1 MDSRN
6 RGLLHFLLKRKY
18 QSADEIMMNR
28 TQETSSLDYY
38 DSYLAAAVEQK
49 LMDGDYKLPIL
60 PVIATKLI
68 GKLSNDQESLENIA
82 ALVEQDQALAGHVLR
97 FANSVLFAGNTPV
110 SSIREG
116 ITRVG
121 FKVIGEFAT
130 ILTFGDSIFKAKGLE
145 PLMDRVLSHAVL
157 TAYIGREM
165 ARLLQKD
172 EDQQFMCGL
181 LHTVGKPIILQ
192 LVSEMGLLIPMDP
205 PHEGL
210 ITMTD
215 RLHLKAGK
223 LACNRWNLPNEVR
236 SSCAHYLDSER
247 AKEHQDAVRIT
258 CLASQLA
265 DLCQTEDT
273 FLEEKLRSDSLFDT
287 LGFQKGQVQHI
298 FDIKE
303 KIMEDTKAMLA
314 VGTA

>member
-1 MDSRN
+1 
-6 RGLLHFLLKRKY
+6 
-18 QSADEIMMNR
+18 MNR
-28 TQETSSLDYY
+28 IQEASALDYY
-38 DSYLAAAVEQK
+38 ESYLATAVEQK
-49 LMDGDYKLPIL
+49 LTGGDYKLPIL

-68 GKLSNDQESLENIA
+68 GRLSNDQENLENIT

-97 FANSVLFAGNTPV
+97 FANSVLFAGNAPV
-110 SSIREG
+110 SSIQEG

-145 PLMDRVLSHAVL
+145 PLMDRILSHAVL

-165 ARLLQKD
+165 ASLLQKD
-172 EDQQFMCGL
+172 ADQQFMCGL

-215 RLHLKAGK
+215 RLHLKAVK

-236 SSCAHYLDSER
+236 SCCAHYLDSEK
-247 AKEHQDAVRIT
+247 AKKQQDTVRIT

-265 DLCQTEDT
+265 ELCQTEDA
-273 FLEEKLRSDSLFDT
+273 FLEEKLKDHSLFT
-287 LGFQKGQVQHI
+287 ALGLQQDQIQEI

-303 KIMEDTKAMLA
+303 KIMEDTKAMLEVA
-314 VGTA
+314 TA

>member
-1 MDSRN
+1 
-6 RGLLHFLLKRKY
+6 
-18 QSADEIMMNR
+18 MNR
-28 TQETSSLDYY
+28 IQEASALDYY
-38 DSYLAAAVEQK
+38 ESYLATAVEQK
-49 LMDGDYKLPIL
+49 LTGGDYKLPIL

-68 GKLSNDQESLENIA
+68 GRLSNDQENLENIT

-97 FANSVLFAGNTPV
+97 FANSVLFAGNAPV
-110 SSIREG
+110 SSIQEG

-145 PLMDRVLSHAVL
+145 PLMDRILSHAVL

-165 ARLLQKD
+165 ASLLQKD
-172 EDQQFMCGL
+172 ADQQFMCGL

-192 LVSEMGLLIPMDP
+192 LVSEMGLMIPMNP

-236 SSCAHYLDSER
+236 SCCAHYLDSER

-258 CLASQLA
+258 SLASQLA
-265 DLCQTEDT
+265 ELCQTEDIS
-273 FLEEKLRSDSLFDT
+273 LREKLKDDSLFAA
-287 LGFQKGQVQHI
+287 LGLQQDQVQQI

-303 KIMEDTKAMLA
+303 KIMEDTKAMLEVA
-314 VGTA
+314 TA